1 MAKTF
6 SSKHFGYSAKMN
18 LLATEVSVLERS
30 CRSPIWE
37 RLYETSDDQG
47 FIVRSEQTGAE
58 AAWFVSEV
66 DVREGE
72 IQGWRLKPTLETLA
86 RIPALKGAR
95 MLVVNT

>member
-72 IQGWRLKPTLETLA
+72 IPTLETLA